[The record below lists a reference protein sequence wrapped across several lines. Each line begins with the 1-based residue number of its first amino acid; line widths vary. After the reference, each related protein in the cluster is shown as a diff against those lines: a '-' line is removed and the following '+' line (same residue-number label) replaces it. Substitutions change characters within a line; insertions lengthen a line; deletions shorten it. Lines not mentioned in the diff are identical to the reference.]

1 MKTLLYPKEYIPVG
15 SLEELINLDDSIEA
29 NKVLERY
36 LLKRLSILAD
46 VLSNAVATK
55 LNCTGTTG
63 KTAFAKLHMRHII
76 EKAVKRNQ
84 ATAQSTTSDIQAA
97 VVRFL
102 KGASDREEIS
112 DYTTYS

>member
-55 LNCTGTTG
+55 LNCI
-63 KTAFAKLHMRHII
+63 A
-76 EKAVKRNQ
+76 AVKRNQ